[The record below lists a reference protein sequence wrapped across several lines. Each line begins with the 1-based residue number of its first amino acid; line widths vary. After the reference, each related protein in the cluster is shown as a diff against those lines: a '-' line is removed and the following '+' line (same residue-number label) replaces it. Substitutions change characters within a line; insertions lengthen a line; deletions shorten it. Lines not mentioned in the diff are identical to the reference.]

1 MTSANS
7 EHQYA
12 IKFLLYVLTGNKEMA
27 VEIYDYTKTAS
38 MLKDVTPTFTNP
50 SQADIDKY
58 AADGMIVD
66 VTLGNNQLVWG
77 GFQEENAKDIAAWLQ
92 GDSSFE
98 DALEASDGRVD
109 ASSAN

>member
-1 MTSANS
+1 
-7 EHQYA
+7 
-12 IKFLLYVLTGNKEMA
+12 
-27 VEIYDYTKTAS
+27 

-50 SQADIDKY
+50 SQADIDAY
-58 AADGMIVD
+58 AADGLIVD

-92 GDSSFE
+92 GDESFE
-98 DALEASDGRVD
+98 DCLKASDGRVD

>member
-1 MTSANS
+1 
-7 EHQYA
+7 
-12 IKFLLYVLTGNKEMA
+12 
-27 VEIYDYTKTAS
+27 
-38 MLKDVTPTFTNP
+38 MLKDVAPTFTNP
-50 SQADIDKY
+50 SQTDIDKY

-92 GDSSFE
+92 GDISFE
-98 DALEASDGRVD
+98 DALAASDARVD